1 MSFTGDIKKEI
12 ISLGLGGKK
21 GGLAERKAGLSAFI
35 RTSGALGI
43 KDGTP
48 SFFIVSETENVA
60 EFFMRVFG
68 ETFGCELSVTHA
80 SMDRRTRRDKLLLQC
95 PADHTENVLKELK
108 LLKRSGEDF
117 REDISETL
125 TATERQKIAYAQGAF
140 LGGGSCTLPSEGGG
154 TGYHLEIVF
163 SEKKPAR
170 AFCRLL
176 EELEVLPKMLERKA
190 EYVVY
195 MKSKESISDFLSV
208 LGVKNALRRFSEVVE
223 KRDESNAEN
232 RAKNCMQGN
241 ADKAAKAAV
250 SQVLAIRKLAQ
261 GGNWEDLSEE
271 LKELATTRLLNPAMS
286 LQELADMLKISKS
299 CLNHRMRKL
308 MSLAEKS
315 EEERREL

>member
-21 GGLAERKAGLSAFI
+21 GGLAEKKAGLSAFI
-35 RTSGALGI
+35 RTSGELGI

-48 SFFIVSETENVA
+48 AFFIVSETENVA

-68 ETFGCELSVTHA
+68 ETFGCELYVTHA

-95 PADHTENVLKELK
+95 APSHTKGVLKELK
-108 LLKRSGEDF
+108 LLKRTGEDF

-125 TATERQKIAYAQGAF
+125 TATERQKIAYVQGAF
-140 LGGGSCTLPSEGGG
+140 LGGGSCTMPSESGG

-163 SEKKPAR
+163 AEKKPAL

-176 EELEVLPKMLERKA
+176 EELELLPKMLERKE

-208 LGVKNALRRFSEVVE
+208 IGAENALRRFSEVVE
-223 KRDESNAEN
+223 KRDEANAEN
-232 RAKNCMQGN
+232 RAKNCIQGN
-241 ADKAAKAAV
+241 ADKTAKAAV
-250 SQVLAIRKLAQ
+250 NQVLAIRKLESA
-261 GGNWEDLSEE
+261 GNWEDMSEE
-271 LKELATTRLLNPAMS
+271 LKTLATTRLLYPTMS
-286 LQELADMLKISKS
+286 LQELADTLKISKS
-299 CLNHRMRKL
+299 CLNHRMRRL
-308 MSLAEKS
+308 MTLAEKVN
-315 EEERREL
+315 EERREL